1 MQSTKNFSSGEK
13 LEYID
18 VLRAI
23 AILMVIL
30 IHTGQTVHGLVGQ
43 VASFVDYGQ
52 MGVQFFF
59 VASAYTL
66 CFSQVRR
73 KQEQKQLTAFF
84 IRRFFRIAP
93 LYYIA
98 IAWYF
103 LVEPLTGILKAIR
116 DPDSTYTFLSV
127 LVNFLLLNGFVISA
141 NNNVVPGG
149 WSVGVEISFYL
160 FFPLIFSLFSWINS
174 RWGMLGLCGLVG
186 CSVLLN
192 ITVQM
197 IIWKVFSLDIVHNS
211 FIYRCLINQL
221 PVFLLGIM
229 IFFQHQNGIKIRLP
243 IVVQCLIFAVLT
255 VVLEL
260 WFVSKNTWMLTL
272 IPFAAGV
279 SVVFLLNI
287 LRELNYSNKLL
298 EKIGQVSFSMYIL
311 HFNFVWYLTPGL
323 MSNFNTFLEPHLLL
337 IFAFTVS
344 VASSFL
350 IANFSYKYV
359 ELPAINLGKKLIAK
373 L

>member
-1 MQSTKNFSSGEK
+1 MQNAKDFIFGKNLG
-13 LEYID
+13 YID

-30 IHTGQTVHGLVGQ
+30 IHTGQTVHGLSGQ
-43 VASFVDYGQ
+43 IASLTEYGQ
-52 MGVQFFF
+52 MGVQLFF
-59 VASAYTL
+59 VTSAYTL
-66 CFSQVRR
+66 CLSHVRR
-73 KQEQKQLTAFF
+73 NQEQKQLTSFF
-84 IRRFFRIAP
+84 IRRVFRIAP

-103 LVEPLTGILKAIR
+103 LVEPLTGILKAIK
-116 DPDSTYTFLSV
+116 DPDFTYTFSSV
-127 LVNFLLLNGFVISA
+127 LANAFLLNGFVISA

-160 FFPLIFSLFSWINS
+160 FFPLIFSLFSWVN
-174 RWGMLGLCGLVG
+174 RRFGLIGLYSLVG
-186 CSVLLN
+186 FSVLLN
-192 ITVQM
+192 IVLQI
-197 IIWKVFSLDIVHNS
+197 IIWKMFSLDIVHNS

-221 PVFLLGIM
+221 PVFLLGMM
-229 IFFQHQNGIKIRLP
+229 IFFQHQNGIKIPLP
-243 IVVQCLIFAVLT
+243 IIIQGLIFASLT

-260 WFVSKNTWMLTL
+260 CFVSKNTWMLTL
-272 IPFAAGV
+272 VPFGAGI
-279 SVVFLLNI
+279 SFVFLLNI

-298 EKIGQVSFSMYIL
+298 EKVGQVSFSMYIL

-323 MSNFNTFLEPHLLL
+323 MSNFDKIVEPHLLL
-337 IFAFTVS
+337 IFAFIVS

-350 IANFSYKYV
+350 IANFSYKYI
-359 ELPAINLGKKLIAK
+359 ELPAINLGKKLIAQ